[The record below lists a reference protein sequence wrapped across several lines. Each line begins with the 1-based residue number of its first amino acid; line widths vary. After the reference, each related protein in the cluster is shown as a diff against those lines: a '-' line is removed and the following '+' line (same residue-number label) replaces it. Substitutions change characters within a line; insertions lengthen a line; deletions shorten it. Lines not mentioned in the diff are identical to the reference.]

1 MKRKDEFEEDLAYYL
16 GPNWKNNY
24 KPRQSVENYLSHLEK
39 LQRIKPD
46 LLIAYAYHL
55 YMGLLSGGQILQKK
69 MQLMSKFQFKRK
81 NLSEG
86 YSVTSLN
93 NKDIKTL
100 KAEITSRLNEMAQ
113 FWTEE
118 EKLIMLQE
126 SKRVFILNNTI
137 IRSVKGTTKALTF
150 RFITFFFFGVF
161 LMLVFLFFKNII
173 FDFFF

>member
-1 MKRKDEFEEDLAYYL
+1 MKRKDEFEKDLAYYL
-16 GPNWKNNY
+16 GANWKNNY
-24 KPRQSVENYLSHLEK
+24 KPRQSVEKYLSHLEK

-46 LLIAYAYHL
+46 LLIVYVYHL

-69 MQLMSKFQFKRK
+69 MQLMSKFQFKSK
-81 NLSEG
+81 NFAEG
-86 YSVTSLN
+86 YSVTSF
-93 NKDIKTL
+93 NKDIKNL
-100 KAEITSRLNEMAQ
+100 KTEITSRLNEMAQ
-113 FWTEE
+113 FWSEE

-161 LMLVFLFFKNII
+161 LMLAFIFFKNII
-173 FDFFF
+173 FDYFV